1 MMELSSCDRTPMSWS
16 ERLAYVFTSALGAT
30 ILLYLLRAFKI
41 LTAFPGGLILAL
53 MVLSIASGLT
63 YGILK
68 TKRF

>member
-1 MMELSSCDRTPMSWS
+1 MSWS
-16 ERLAYVFTSALGAT
+16 ERLAYVFTSSLGAA

-41 LTAFPGGLILAL
+41 LTAFPGALLLAL
-53 MVLSIASGLT
+53 VLLSVISGLT

>member
-1 MMELSSCDRTPMSWS
+1 MTWS
-16 ERLAYVFTSALGAT
+16 ERLAYVFTSSLGAA

-41 LTAFPGGLILAL
+41 LTAFPGGLLLAL
-53 MVLSIASGLT
+53 VLLSIISGLT